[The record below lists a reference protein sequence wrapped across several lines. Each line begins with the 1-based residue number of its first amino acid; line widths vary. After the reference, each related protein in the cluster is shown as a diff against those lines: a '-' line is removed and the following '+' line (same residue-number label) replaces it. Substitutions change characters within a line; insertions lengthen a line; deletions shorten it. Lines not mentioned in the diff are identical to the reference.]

1 MILLDYHNK
10 IIEDTILERFNNPP
24 GPEGKWESIET
35 IIADFDGVTF
45 HLFTDA
51 NSKNLLNISLSIKC
65 WSELQK
71 FDVDEVRKR
80 EYGQYLVGT
89 ENGYDV
95 TVQIDLAKPPQDKV
109 KFAHNIALLKRHAL
123 AAPFYK
129 VFNDIEQKKGASS
142 IVELRYR
149 DEEAFFLKTES
160 DRLIVIFSI
169 QFKDADD
176 VVYAKVFLQEFQD
189 ARRTMSNAPSVT
201 YSQKEP
207 PLELQGVKNLKVGAN
222 NGFVSFVLFAPHIT
236 GNKKEKTIDNIQTFR
251 NYLHYHIK
259 CSKAYLHTRMRNR
272 VRSFLQVLNRAK
284 SEPESTQK
292 RTITGRTFRRPDEQ
306 DTPGTE
312 EEFNI

>member
-1 MILLDYHNK
+1 MILLDFHNK

-35 IIADFDGVTF
+35 VLADFDGVTF

-51 NSKNLLNISLSIKC
+51 NTKNLLNVSMSIKC
-65 WSELQK
+65 WSELK
-71 FDVDEVRKR
+71 KYGVDDIMKR
-80 EYGQYLVGT
+80 EYGQILVGT
-89 ENGYDV
+89 EVGYDV

-129 VFNDIEQKKGASS
+129 MFADIEAKKGGGP

-149 DEEAFFLKTES
+149 DEEAFFLKPES

-189 ARRTMSNAPSVT
+189 ARRTMSNAPSVN

-207 PLELQGVKNLKVGAN
+207 PLELQGVKNLRAGAN
-222 NGFVSFVLFAPHIT
+222 NGYVSFVLFAPHIT
-236 GNKKEKTIDNIQTFR
+236 GAKKEKTIDNIQTFR

-272 VRSFLQVLNRAK
+272 VRTFLQVLNRAK